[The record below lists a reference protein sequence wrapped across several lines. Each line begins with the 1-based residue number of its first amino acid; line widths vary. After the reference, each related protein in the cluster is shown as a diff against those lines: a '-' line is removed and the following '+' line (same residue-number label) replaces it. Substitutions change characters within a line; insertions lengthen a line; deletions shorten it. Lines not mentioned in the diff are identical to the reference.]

1 MLYGFHCLECDY
13 EWENYNLMYGYP
25 DKCPK
30 CSSEEFEEQ
39 YEIRCEECDYEFIGA
54 ENDECPECGGLET
67 YEI

>member
-1 MLYGFHCLECDY
+1 MLYGFHCLKCDH

-25 DKCPK
+25 HKCPK

-39 YEIRCEECDYEFIGA
+39 YELRCEECGYEFIGA
-54 ENDECPECGGLET
+54 ENEECPECRSLET